1 MFIFV
6 SAMLSL
12 FTYFLV
18 DKGFHSFNAI
28 VICAFLFKTYLVI
41 FE

>member
-1 MFIFV
+1 MFVFV
-6 SAMLSL
+6 SVMLNL
-12 FTYFLV
+12 FAYFLV
-18 DKGFHSFNAI
+18 DKGFYPLNAI